1 MALAVHFHDQTQPAH
16 DTSLRDEALA
26 GFAASPKRIS
36 PKFFYDRRGSELFE
50 QICLQP
56 EYYVTRTEEQILA
69 DAANDILEIA
79 GPQTDLIELG
89 SGASRKVRLLLEGL
103 RPVSYL
109 GIDISEDFLLTSTQR
124 LAADYPWLEVHA
136 ACADF
141 SDELK
146 LPDDFTLHHPLVFF
160 PGSSIGN
167 FTPLEARKLLGHL
180 HEILPPGGGVLIGVD
195 LVKDR
200 SVLEA
205 AYNDRAHVTAAFN
218 LNLLQRIRQEL
229 DSDID
234 PSRFAHQAFF
244 NEQDSRIEMHLIS
257 REAQDVT
264 IEGQRFHFDA
274 GESLHTENSYKYT
287 LQSFAN
293 LAHTAGFDCS
303 GQWTDAQELFS
314 VHYLQRH
321 P

>member
-1 MALAVHFHDQTQPAH
+1 MALAVHVHDQTQPTQ
-16 DTSLRDEALA
+16 DSSLRDEALA
-26 GFAASPKRIS
+26 GFAASPKCIS

-50 QICLQP
+50 QICQQP
-56 EYYVTRTEEQILA
+56 EYYLTRTEEKILA

-103 RPVSYL
+103 RPASYL

-146 LPDDFTLHHPLVFF
+146 LPDDFALHHPLVFF

-180 HEILPPGGGVLIGVD
+180 YEILPPGGGLLIGVD

-200 SVLEA
+200 NVLEA
-205 AYNDRAHVTAAFN
+205 AYNDSAHVTAAFN

-229 DSDID
+229 TSDID
-234 PSRFAHQAFF
+234 PSRFTHQAFF
-244 NEQDSRIEMHLIS
+244 NEQESRIEMHLIS

-287 LQSFAN
+287 LDSFAA
-293 LAHTAGFDCS
+293 LAASARFGCS
-303 GQWTDAQELFS
+303 GQWADAQDLFS
-314 VHYLQRH
+314 VHYLQRQ